1 MIIKKLA
8 VSTFILTLAWL
19 IPSQFTRAQQPAP
32 IGHRQ
37 PTAAEVPSN
46 NSVQGDPNLSGQT
59 PDPTPNK
66 RSRTRGAQKTNV
78 DVILKTPNICYNCN
92 D

>member
-46 NSVQGDPNLSGQT
+46 DSVVGDANLWGQA
-59 PDPTPNK
+59 PDPIPNK
-66 RSRTRGAQKTNV
+66 RSRRGAQKTNI
-78 DVILKTPNICYNCN
+78 DFILKTPNICYNCN

>member
-1 MIIKKLA
+1 MIVKNLA

-19 IPSQFTRAQQPAP
+19 IPSQFARAQQQAP

-46 NSVQGDPNLSGQT
+46 DSVLGDANLSGQT
-59 PDPTPNK
+59 PDTTPNK

-78 DVILKTPNICYNCN
+78 DFILKTPNICYNCN